1 MKHKIDPENCEFILD
16 SENRIY
22 GISFK
27 LTERKSETYYM
38 VQNNFFGSIRRLMLY
53 KMQPFLYYNKEK
65 FWQTY
70 EIRLDYVLGICTKYY
85 LDLSQWSIGTTQKPN
100 EITLVSCNKPNF
112 TMYVHP

>member
-1 MKHKIDPENCEFILD
+1 MKHKIDPENCEFLLD

-22 GISFK
+22 GISCK

-38 VQNNFFGSIRRLMLY
+38 IQNNFFGSIQRLVLY

-70 EIRLDYVLGICTKYY
+70 EISKEF
-85 LDLSQWSIGTTQKPN
+85 DLKLHY
-100 EITLVSCNKPNF
+100 TL
-112 TMYVHP
+112 